1 VRCARREMGYFVSL
15 SRRSVRGMAFMR
27 VLTAGLTDVG
37 MKRTG
42 NEDNFASCE
51 ELGLFVVADGMGGH
65 AAGEVASGTAIQVIT
80 DYVRGALEEAG
91 PPDAGSSRFDPET
104 CQKILATS
112 VQLANETICGLAS
125 ENSTFEG
132 MGTTL
137 SGLLL
142 NGSRA
147 CMVHVGDSRIYLLRG
162 GQMTLLTS
170 DHSWVNEQLQ
180 RNIITA
186 EEAKTHRWRNVIT
199 RALGHKVDLEVDT
212 RVEKMEPGDCF
223 LLCSDGLTGMVD
235 EETIQKVLLDM
246 SDAPQAACR
255 RLVDLANDAGGFD
268 NITMIIVKVAG

>member
-1 VRCARREMGYFVSL
+1 
-15 SRRSVRGMAFMR
+15 MAFMR

-235 EETIQKVLLDM
+235 EETIHKVLLDM

-268 NITMIIVKVAG
+268 NITLIIVKVAD

>member
-1 VRCARREMGYFVSL
+1 MGCFVFL

-51 ELGLFVVADGMGGH
+51 DVGLFVVADGMGGH
-65 AAGEVASGTAIQVIT
+65 AAGEVASSTAIKVIT

-91 PPDAGSSRFDPET
+91 PSDAGSSRFDPET
-104 CQKILATS
+104 CRKILATS

-125 ENSTFEG
+125 ENPTFEG

-162 GQMTLLTS
+162 GQLTLLTS

-235 EETIQKVLLDM
+235 EETIHKVLLDM
-246 SDAPQAACR
+246 SDDPQAACR

-268 NITMIIVKVAG
+268 NITLIIVKVAG